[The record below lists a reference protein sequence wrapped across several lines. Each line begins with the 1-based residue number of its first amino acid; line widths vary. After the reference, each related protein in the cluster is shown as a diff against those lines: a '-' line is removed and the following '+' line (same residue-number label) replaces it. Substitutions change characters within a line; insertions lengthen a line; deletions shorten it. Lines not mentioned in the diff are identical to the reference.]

1 MELKFILGFVIPFTS
16 LNTHSFDLF
25 VWDFVELTLIGGWNY
40 SALIVF
46 GGDMLA
52 WPFTLLMF
60 LLWDAYIRSLAIG

>member
-1 MELKFILGFVIPFTS
+1 MKLKFIPGFVIPFTS

-25 VWDFVELTLIGGWNY
+25 VWGVVGLTLTGGWNY

-52 WPFTLLMF
+52 WPFMLLLF